1 MIEYESN
8 PAAWGAE
15 AGYPSPN
22 DDGGNQ
28 AADERR
34 GDKRHNPREIGNKV
48 KITRI
53 GGKTLYVI
61 QRR

>member
-34 GDKRHNPREIGNKV
+34 GDK
-48 KITRI
+48 
-53 GGKTLYVI
+53 
-61 QRR
+61 